1 MIERIILTLRNLNLQ
16 FIGRRIVYSI
26 IIGLIAGLGGILFF
40 TVLHLA
46 IHYCLGFIIGYNPPS
61 PGGETLQL
69 LEFNRPLHRWLFLV
83 VPTVGG
89 LLSGIL
95 VYRFAPEAEGHGT
108 DAVIDSFHQRGGR
121 IRGRVLIVKTIAS
134 ILTLGSGGSGGREGP
149 IAQIGA
155 GFGSFLAERLKLS
168 DGERR
173 LMTIAGLAGGIGAIF
188 KSPLAAAIFGC
199 EVLYREEDI
208 EAEALIPAMVASI
221 TGYSLFALVFGWKP
235 LFHTLNFT
243 FSHPIELLPYTTL
256 GLLCALV
263 GFVYIKFFESVHNF
277 AHRQKIPNFV
287 KPAIGGL
294 LTGVIGYFWPQAISL
309 GYGYIQNALD
319 NPVAPLFLLTIVVGK
334 IAATSFSIGSGGSAG
349 VFGPSIVIGGALG
362 GVVGGFWHQWF
373 PQIVVSP
380 GAFVLV
386 GMAGFFAGVASTPI
400 STVIMV
406 SELTGNYNLL
416 APLMWVCTISFLLL
430 RHWGIYS
437 KQVPNRLASPAHRSE
452 FIVSALEVLL
462 VGEWMTKNVV
472 SIPEQMRVKQITEYV
487 HKAMHAHY
495 PVLTNKAELVGVISL
510 KNILQAFYEEPT
522 HQGQTAKDI
531 ADLNPVTIT
540 PEQNLSEAVSIINSH
555 HSDFLPVVESPGSK
569 RLVGVLSRQ
578 DLITAYDYITEKAKG
593 AKTTPRLEPSAMERI
608 LVRDL
613 IRTEYDAVS
622 ELTPLSQIIELEENS
637 STIDYPVI
645 DSKGDFAGMLQFQ
658 AFRSVLSQNVVYPLV
673 IAKDLLTTDV
683 EPLLPTDTLS
693 EALAKFGR
701 HDFDCLPVM
710 DVKNPRKA
718 IGIVRRSD
726 LMERYRQAGSALQ
739 RTIHGT

>member
-1 MIERIILTLRNLNLQ
+1 MIERIILTLRHLNLQ
-16 FIGRRIVYSI
+16 LIGRRIVYSI

-40 TVLHLA
+40 TASHIA
-46 IHYCLGFIIGYNPPS
+46 IHYCLGFIIGYTPPS
-61 PGGETLQL
+61 PGGETFHLP
-69 LEFNRPLHRWLFLV
+69 EFNRPLHRWLFLI
-83 VPTVGG
+83 VPTIGG
-89 LLSGIL
+89 LLSGIV

-121 IRGRVLIVKTIAS
+121 IRGRVPIVKTIAS
-134 ILTLGSGGSGGREGP
+134 VLTLGSGGSGGREGP

-155 GFGSFLAERLKLS
+155 GFGAFLADRLKLS

-173 LMTIAGLAGGIGAIF
+173 LMTIAGLAGGIGSIF
-188 KSPLAAAIFGC
+188 KSPLAGAIFGC

-208 EAEALIPAMVASI
+208 EPEALIPATVASI
-221 TGYSLFALVFGWKP
+221 TGYSLFASVFGWTP
-235 LFHTLNFT
+235 LFRAPNFT
-243 FSHPIELLPYTTL
+243 FSHPIELLPYATL

-263 GFVYIKFFESVHNF
+263 GFVYIKFFEGVHDF
-277 AHRQKIPNFV
+277 AHRIQIPNFI

-294 LTGVIGYFWPQAISL
+294 LTGGIGFFWPQAIGL

-319 NPVAPLFLLTIVVGK
+319 NPVTPLFLLVTIVVGK
-334 IAATSFSIGSGGSAG
+334 IAATSFSIASGGSAG
-349 VFGPSIVIGGALG
+349 VFGPSVVIGGALG
-362 GVVGGFWHQWF
+362 GVVGGLWHQWF

-430 RHWGIYS
+430 RHRGIYS
-437 KQVPNRLASPAHRSE
+437 KQVPNRLASPAHQSE
-452 FIVSALEVLL
+452 FIVSALEVLQ

-472 SIPEQMRVKQITEYV
+472 SIPEQMRVKQIAEYV

-495 PVLTNKAELVGVISL
+495 PVLTHKAELVGVISL

-522 HQGQTAKDI
+522 RQGQIAKAI
-531 ADLNPVTIT
+531 ANLNPVTIT
-540 PEQNLSEAVSIINSH
+540 PEQNLSEALSIINSH

-578 DLITAYDYITEKAKG
+578 DLSTAYDYITEKAKG
-593 AKTTPRLEPSAMERI
+593 AKTTPRIEPSAMERI

-622 ELTPLSQIIELEENS
+622 ELTTLSQIIELEENS

-693 EALAKFGR
+693 EALDKFGR

-710 DVKNPRKA
+710 DLKNPRKA

-739 RTIHGT
+739 RTSAS